1 MLLHF
6 YRNSYYFFVMD
17 IANSSAR
24 LFINRENSSEGGTN
38 EFKAF
43 T

>member
-1 MLLHF
+1 MLLHLN
-6 YRNSYYFFVMD
+6 RNSYYFFVVD

-24 LFINRENSSEGGTN
+24 LFFNREHSTEGDTN
-38 EFKAF
+38 EFKAY